1 MNEMYDLKK
10 FTLADMTRCGT
21 ELRRFGSESKSMEQ
35 AAVGIVRYLYERLG
49 SSNSGQRSCVLVRFF
64 KTHHYGGLGPAL
76 QEFSRSMMPG
86 VSLGSA
92 AKCLT
97 LLGTAGDRPEWNHPH
112 ESRGHRAIPLPS
124 PHAVEQI
131 PMIAQLVR
139 QFGLEVNSLLAPKAE
154 IIKEMDRKTYNV
166 FYVEPAKDSPYIPAQ
181 KDFVVPNHVESV
193 LGFGG
198 VLPEGNL
205 FAVIM
210 FAKVPIPVS
219 TAEMFRMVALNVKLA
234 ILPFVEGPIFA
245 G

>member
-10 FTLADMTRCGT
+10 FTLADMTRCGA

-35 AAVGIVRYLYERLG
+35 AAVGVVRHLYERLG
-49 SSNSGQRSCVLVRFF
+49 YSNSGHRSCVLVRFF
-64 KTHHYGGLGPAL
+64 KTHPYGDLGPKL

-97 LLGTAGDRPEWNHPH
+97 LLGTAGDRPEWNYPH
-112 ESRGHRAIPLPS
+112 KSRGHWAIPLPS
-124 PHAVEQI
+124 MHAVEQI
-131 PMIAQLVR
+131 PMISQLIR
-139 QFGLEVNSLLAPKAE
+139 QFGIEVNSLLAPKSE
-154 IIKEMDRKTYNV
+154 IIQEMNQRTYNV
-166 FYVEPAKDSPYIPAQ
+166 FYVEPARDSPYIPAQ
-181 KDFVVPNHVESV
+181 KDFVVPNNVESV

-210 FAKVPIPVS
+210 FAKVPIPAP
-219 TAEMFRMVALNVKLA
+219 TAEMFRTIALNVKLA
-234 ILPFVEGPIFA
+234 ILPFAEGPIFA

>member
-1 MNEMYDLKK
+1 MYDLKR
-10 FTLADMTRCGT
+10 FTLADMTRCGA

-49 SSNSGQRSCVLVRFF
+49 YSDSGQRCCVLVRFF
-64 KTHHYGGLGPAL
+64 KTHPYGDLGPQL

-92 AKCLT
+92 VKCLT
-97 LLGTAGDRPEWNHPH
+97 LLGTAGDRPEWNHPQ
-112 ESRGHRAIPLPS
+112 ESRHHRAIPLPS
-124 PHAVEQI
+124 LHALEQV

-139 QFGLEVNSLLAPKAE
+139 QFGLEVNILLEPKPE

-166 FYVEPAKDSPYIPAQ
+166 FYVEPAKDSLYIPAQ

-198 VLPEGNL
+198 VLPEGNF

-210 FAKVPIPVS
+210 FAKVPIPAS
-219 TAEMFRMVALNVKLA
+219 TAEMFRTVALNVKLA

>member
-1 MNEMYDLKK
+1 MYDLTQ
-10 FTLADMTRCGT
+10 FTLADMTRCGA

-35 AAVGIVRYLYERLG
+35 AAAGIVRYLYERLG
-49 SSNSGQRSCVLVRFF
+49 YSNSDQRSCVLVRFY
-64 KTHHYGGLGPAL
+64 KTHPYGDLAPDL

-86 VSLGSA
+86 VSLDLA
-92 AKCLT
+92 TKCLT
-97 LLGTAGDRPEWNHPH
+97 LLGTAGDQPEWNYPH
-112 ESRGHRAIPLPS
+112 KSRGHRAIPMPS
-124 PHAVEQI
+124 AHIVDQI

-139 QFGLEVNSLLAPKAE
+139 QFGLEVNTLLAPKPE
-154 IIKEMDRKTYNV
+154 IIQELDRRTYNV
-166 FYVEPAKDSPYIPAQ
+166 FYVQPAKDSPYIPAQ
-181 KDFVVPNHVESV
+181 KEFVAPHHVESV

-219 TAEMFRMVALNVKLA
+219 TAEMFRTVALNVKMA